1 MIATMLGKCV
11 CLGLCICGAA
21 VSAFIGS
28 QIYNKYINENKSN
41 IIEMPTDS
49 VV

>member
-28 QIYNKYINENKSN
+28 QIYNIYINKKQ
-41 IIEMPTDS
+41 IDS
-49 VV
+49 SIDDVV